1 MAGIA
6 TVVLITTINLR
17 MVEPVSLFVAAGLL
31 HPSPPREWFRN
42 VAERSHS
49 RSLPRYY
56 DIKNRGTGARNRSQF
71 RFFSAISIS
80 FFFSAVPLFCPP
92 NESFDSI
99 VRPVL
104 ASPPPP
110 LSILCLSRVTTD
122 RQNGSNWMQIGN
134 DCNPITGYLIS
145 HPFAGGRTLKNTRI
159 G

>member
-49 RSLPRYY
+49 RSLPL
-56 DIKNRGTGARNRSQF
+56 DITTLKIGGRGHGIDRNLDSFPPFRFHSSSRPSPFFVLQTNRSI
-71 RFFSAISIS
+71 RS
-80 FFFSAVPLFCPP
+80 F
-92 NESFDSI
+92 
-99 VRPVL
+99 VL
-104 ASPPPP
+104 SLLPPPP

>member
-49 RSLPRYY
+49 RSLPL
-56 DIKNRGTGARNRSQF
+56 DITTLKIGGRNRSQF

-104 ASPPPP
+104 AFPPP